1 MAISMFMIQD
11 YLLPQRDFF
20 TTQAMPLNSITVTC
34 SGSGSDDSGLFA
46 IAFVVT
52 LCSGGEPCK
61 QDILP
66 EQIEGRL
73 KKCLIT
79 IALSGKS
86 ESEKTCHETCK
97 GRIFPS
103 FVCANSLMWARSWFY
118 AKGAIGG
125 ITQIVLKSQKV
136 PFKEVHIRLFFVK
149 VALSRLV
156 ISYIFASPIALYSA
170 LHCITHCNHDA

>member
-1 MAISMFMIQD
+1 MALEPQGGEFVQILNINGNHWITISNIGCKD
-11 YLLPQRDFF
+11 GHLYVYDTRLPAATKRLLHH
-20 TTQAMPLNSITVTC
+20 TGNAITLHYCDVQWQ
-34 SGSGSDDSGLFA
+34 SGSDDSGLFA

-97 GRIFPS
+97 GSFPHLL
-103 FVCANSLMWARSWFY
+103 C
-118 AKGAIGG
+118 
-125 ITQIVLKSQKV
+125 V
-136 PFKEVHIRLFFVK
+136 PTPSCGRDHGSMRRVQSVVSPRL
-149 VALSRLV
+149 
-156 ISYIFASPIALYSA
+156 
-170 LHCITHCNHDA
+170 C

>member
-1 MAISMFMIQD
+1 MALEPQGGEFVQILNINGNHWITISNIGCKD
-11 YLLPQRDFF
+11 GHLYVYDTRLPAATKRLLHH
-20 TTQAMPLNSITVTC
+20 TGNAITLHYCDVQWQ
-34 SGSGSDDSGLFA
+34 SGSDDSGLFA

-103 FVCANSLMWARSWFY
+103 FVCADSLMWARSWFY

-136 PFKEVHIRLFFVK
+136 PFKEVHIRLF
-149 VALSRLV
+149 L
-156 ISYIFASPIALYSA
+156 
-170 LHCITHCNHDA
+170 